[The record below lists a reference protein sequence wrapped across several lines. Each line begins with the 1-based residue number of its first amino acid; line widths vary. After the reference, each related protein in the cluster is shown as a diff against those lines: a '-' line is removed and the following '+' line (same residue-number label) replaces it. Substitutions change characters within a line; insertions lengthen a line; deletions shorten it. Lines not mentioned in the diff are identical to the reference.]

1 MTPRE
6 GGGGYEKNL
15 IGSLLL
21 EEEDSFGGG
30 VGVSSMSFSP
40 GHNIRNQQIEHS

>member
-30 VGVSSMSFSP
+30 PIGSSFSP
-40 GHNIRNQQIEHS
+40 GHVRNQHIGDP